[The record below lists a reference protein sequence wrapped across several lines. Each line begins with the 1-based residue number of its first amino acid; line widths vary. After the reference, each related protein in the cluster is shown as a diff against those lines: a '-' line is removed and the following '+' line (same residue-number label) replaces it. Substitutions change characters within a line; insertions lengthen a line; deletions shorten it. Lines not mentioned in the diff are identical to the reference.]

1 MTRVINIS
9 IIGHIITT
17 LAFIG
22 VAVYAFIR
30 QKSLH
35 RTTRNSYGI
44 YYAIIGICLVFT
56 CINLFRLYYEFDD
69 LAETNITTN
78 LDSVAQYSGILIQ
91 SGLILTLFS
100 KKIVTKASNHP
111 ATILAIGA
119 HPDDIEIAAG
129 AALAKMHDAG
139 YCIDGLILTRG
150 EKGGDGDTRPV
161 EAKNGAKFLGL
172 DRVKIMDLTDTH
184 LSSDMVK
191 ITIAIEEMIKEV
203 QPDIIFTH
211 SSHDLHQ
218 DHQTV
223 YEATMRAA
231 RNTRVTILCY
241 ESPSVTQ
248 DFHPTYFIDVGKYVD
263 VKIQSVKE
271 HWNQRKKPYMKAD
284 LVRGKLAFRGAQ
296 AKVDFAEGFEVARM
310 VSAL

>member
-35 RTTRNSYGI
+35 RTTRNSFGI
-44 YYAIIGICLVFT
+44 YYAIIGISLLFT
-56 CINLFRLYYEFDD
+56 CINVFRLYYELDD
-69 LAETNITTN
+69 RPETTITA
-78 LDSVAQYSGILIQ
+78 DMDAVAQYSGILIQ
-91 SGLILTLFS
+91 SGLILALFS
-100 KKIVTKASNHP
+100 QKIVTRPILHP
-111 ATILAIGA
+111 GSILAIGA
-119 HPDDIEIAAG
+119 HPDDIEIAVG
-129 AALAKMHDAG
+129 ASLAKMRDAG

-161 EAKNGAKFLGL
+161 EAKRGAEFLGL
-172 DRVKIMDLTDTH
+172 DRVKVMDLNDTH
-184 LSSDMVK
+184 LSSDIVN
-191 ITIAIEEMIKEV
+191 ITIAIEAMIKEV
-203 QPDIIFTH
+203 QPDIVFTH

-248 DFHPTYFIDVGKYVD
+248 DFHPTYFIDVEKYVD
-263 VKIQSVKE
+263 VKLQAVRE
-271 HWNQRKKPYMKAD
+271 HWNQRKKTYVKAD
-284 LVRGKLAFRGAQ
+284 LLRAKLAFRGAQ
-296 AKVDFAEGFEVARM
+296 ARVDYAEGFEVARM
-310 VSAL
+310 ISAL